1 MATGLAIMGFGGGAM
16 IGSPLA
22 LYLMQRFSSP
32 HSVGAVQAM
41 TIMGVLYFLFMMFGV
56 FSIRIPAP
64 GWKPLGWTPQIKSS
78 AMITTRNATV
88 ATAIRT
94 PQFYLLWLVLCLN
107 TTAGIGILE
116 QASPM
121 IREMFPRKVLAPAAA
136 GFVGL
141 LSLFNMAGRFFWS
154 STSDYIGRKATY
166 ATFFLLGVVLYS
178 VVPTTGSQHVG
189 SVALFVLVCGI
200 LLSMYG
206 GGFSA
211 MPAYVRDLFGAR
223 DLSQIYGRI
232 LTAWSVA
239 GILGPMLVNYV
250 RKYQLDRGVPPANAY
265 STVLYV
271 MSALLGVGL
280 ICNFFIRKLSD
291 EKYEAEESMTRQLA
305 TGV

>member
-1 MATGLAIMGFGGGAM
+1 
-16 IGSPLA
+16 
-22 LYLMQRFSSP
+22 
-32 HSVGAVQAM
+32 
-41 TIMGVLYFLFMMFGV
+41 
-56 FSIRIPAP
+56 
-64 GWKPLGWTPQIKSS
+64 
-78 AMITTRNATV
+78 
-88 ATAIRT
+88 
-94 PQFYLLWLVLCLN
+94 
-107 TTAGIGILE
+107 
-116 QASPM
+116 
-121 IREMFPRKVLAPAAA
+121 
-136 GFVGL
+136 
-141 LSLFNMAGRFFWS
+141 
-154 STSDYIGRKATY
+154 
-166 ATFFLLGVVLYS
+166 
-178 VVPTTGSQHVG
+178 
-189 SVALFVLVCGI
+189 
-200 LLSMYG
+200 MYG

-291 EKYEAEESMTRQLA
+291 EKYEAEESMTRQIT